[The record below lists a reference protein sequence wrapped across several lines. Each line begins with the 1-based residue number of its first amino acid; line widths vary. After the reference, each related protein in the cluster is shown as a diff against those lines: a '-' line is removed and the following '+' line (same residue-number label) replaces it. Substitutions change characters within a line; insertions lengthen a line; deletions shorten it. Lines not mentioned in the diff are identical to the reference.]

1 MIQFRNLIA
10 RKRPR
15 SAGPAAPDG
24 SAPVTGPAEP
34 AGAAAAPVT
43 EPLPMP
49 EPFVAQ
55 SRPVVLP
62 DTAAEGAAAPVSQAA
77 APGLPDAP
85 PGTGAGAPLPGDEA
99 GCVPNRQELAGV
111 RLRQAGPPAMPAAA
125 RANIW
130 DIDPVD
136 GDGDAPAEPPAD
148 AAPSRDPRPDP
159 APEIPAAPVAEVH
172 AEPAR
177 RRRAA
182 EPAAASV
189 AARAAPTGRV
199 KTRILGFHAAEVE
212 PAPLDGPRA
221 APAEAALFPAGW
233 IVVVA
238 GAGRGHAFAVAA
250 GVSTIGRG
258 EDQTIRLDF
267 GDRSIS
273 RENHASIA
281 YDEEQNRFFIGHGG
295 KSNIVRRNG
304 HPVLSTED
312 LDHADL
318 IRIGKTTL
326 RFVAL
331 CGPEFTWAD
340 ATEAQ
345 DGDDTDR

>member
-1 MIQFRNLIA
+1 MMQFRNLIA

-15 SAGPAAPDG
+15 TAEPEARAEPAPAVEAADIVIAPAAEGPADPGPAA
-24 SAPVTGPAEP
+24 
-34 AGAAAAPVT
+34 
-43 EPLPMP
+43 LP

-55 SRPVVLP
+55 SRPVILPEAVDGAPAVPPDADEPALP
-62 DTAAEGAAAPVSQAA
+62 DDPRGTA
-77 APGLPDAP
+77 L
-85 PGTGAGAPLPGDEA
+85 
-99 GCVPNRQELAGV
+99 NRQELAGA
-111 RLRQAGPPAMPAAA
+111 RLRQAGRVAAPAGG

-136 GDGDAPAEPPAD
+136 GADAGDDAAMRAAVATAARAAIPEPVAEPA
-148 AAPSRDPRPDP
+148 PDP
-159 APEIPAAPVAEVH
+159 APEPAP
-172 AEPAR
+172 EPAR
-177 RRRAA
+177 RRRPAGAAPAA
-182 EPAAASV
+182 EPAAS
-189 AARAAPTGRV
+189 TGRI

-212 PAPLDGPRA
+212 PAPIDGPRA

-233 IVVVA
+233 IVVVE

-304 HPVLSTED
+304 HPVLSTEE

-331 CGPEFTWAD
+331 CGPDFTWAED
-340 ATEAQ
+340 TEAQ
-345 DGDDTDR
+345 GQDDTDG